1 MGISLS
7 SLMVPSQEVEVD
19 YPGVEGFKVKVAFQ
33 SREEL
38 IKLRKKATTK
48 KWKGRELTEE
58 VDDQLFLSLYVKAV
72 VKGWSGLKL
81 KDLPRLVL
89 VDLGPTP
96 PSDTAELEFTEENA
110 LQLMKGSADF
120 DSFISDTVSDL
131 ANFPQASSK
140 KSVA

>member
-1 MGISLS
+1 MATIQ

-19 YPGVEGFKVKVAFQ
+19 YPGIDGFKVKVAFQ

-58 VDDQLFLSLYVKAV
+58 VDDQLFLQLYVKAV
-72 VKGWSGLKL
+72 VKGWTGLKMKHL
-81 KDLPRLVL
+81 SRLLL
-89 VDLGPTP
+89 VDL
-96 PSDTAELEFTEENA
+96 SNQANVDEEIPFSEDDA
-110 LQLMKGSADF
+110 LQLMKGSTDF

-131 ANFPQASSK
+131 TNFPQASSK
-140 KSVA
+140 KLKA

>member
-7 SLMVPSQEVEVD
+7 TLMVPSQEVEVD
-19 YPGVEGFKVKVAFQ
+19 YPGIDGFKVKVAFQ

-58 VDDQLFLSLYVKAV
+58 VDDKVFLELYVKAV

-81 KDLPRLVL
+81 KDLSRLLL
-89 VDLGPTP
+89 VDL
-96 PSDTAELEFTEENA
+96 SNQVNQDAELEYTEENA
-110 LQLMKGSADF
+110 LQLMKGSTDF

-131 ANFPQASSK
+131 TNFPQASTK
-140 KSVA
+140 KSAT

>member
-1 MGISLS
+1 MSISLT

-19 YPGVEGFKVKVAFQ
+19 YPGIDGFKVKVAFQ

-48 KWKGRELTEE
+48 KWKGRELTED

-72 VKGWSGLKL
+72 VKGWSGLKI
-81 KDLPRLVL
+81 KDLPRLLL
-89 VDLGPTP
+89 VDTSGQV
-96 PSDTAELEFTEENA
+96 DKEAELEFTEDNA
-110 LQLMKGSADF
+110 LQLMKGSTDF

-131 ANFPQASSK
+131 TNFPQASSK
-140 KSVA
+140 KSAA